1 MTDRAVRVRF
11 APSPTGYLH
20 IGGARS
26 ALFNY
31 LFARHHGGQF
41 ILRIEDTDQKRF
53 VADSVQDLM
62 TNLRWLGLDWDEGP
76 DVGGPYGP
84 YTQTERAALYQQ
96 WANWLVDN
104 GHAYHCYCSAER
116 LEAMRAEQTANK
128 QPPGYDRHCRHLS
141 AAERSAIEAAG
152 APFIVR
158 FATPRTGDTA
168 VHDAVRGEMIFS
180 NSTLDDVVLLK
191 SDGLPTYHLAVVVD
205 DHFMEISH
213 ILRADEWIASSPRHV
228 LLYHAFG
235 WEIPV
240 MAHLPV
246 ILDPSGKGKMSKR
259 KVRVG
264 DKEYPV
270 FVEELRS
277 EGYLPEAV
285 FNLLTNVGWSMG
297 GDREVFTKEE
307 AIAGFDL
314 TGINAAPAALPYGK
328 LEWLNGVYVRNL
340 APAELKRRLIPF
352 LAAALNLDAATLAE
366 NPVLDILLVDVQE
379 RIKTLSEAAAML
391 DFALIE
397 ALPAYDSKLLIA
409 KKLDAAAS
417 QQALSSTRAALV
429 SLGDLQDP
437 EHVESTLRGLAETLH
452 LSAGQLFG
460 ILRIAISGKPVT
472 PPLFTSM
479 KALGATTVLRRLD
492 VALAKLAAL
501 NYFLSGVS
509 T

>member
-1 MTDRAVRVRF
+1 MFFMTDRPVRVRF

-31 LFARHHGGQF
+31 LFARHHDGRF

-53 VADSVQDLM
+53 VADSVQNLM
-62 TNLRWLGLDWDEGP
+62 INLRWLGLDWDEGP
-76 DVGGPYGP
+76 DVGGPVGP
-84 YTQTERAALYQQ
+84 YTQTERAPLYQQ
-96 WANWLVDN
+96 WANWLVDH
-104 GHAYHCYCSAER
+104 GHAYRCYCSAER
-116 LEAMRAEQTANK
+116 LEAMRAQQTVNK
-128 QPPGYDRHCRHLS
+128 QPPGYDRHCRNLS
-141 AAERSAIEAAG
+141 ADERRAIETAG
-152 APFIVR
+152 AAFVIR
-158 FATPRTGDTA
+158 FATPLTGETT
-168 VHDAVRGEMIFS
+168 VHDAVRGDMVFS

-205 DHFMEISH
+205 DHFMQISH

-228 LLYHAFG
+228 LLYQAFG

-297 GDREVFTKEE
+297 GDREVFTREK

-328 LEWLNGVYVRNL
+328 LEWLNGVYMRNL
-340 APAELKRRLIPF
+340 TPADFKRRLIPF
-352 LAAALNLDAATLAE
+352 LAEALKLDAAGLAAH
-366 NPVLDILLVDVQE
+366 PGLDILLVDVQE

-391 DFALIE
+391 DFALCE
-397 ALPAYDSKLLIA
+397 ELPPYDSKQLIA

-417 QQALSSTRAALV
+417 HGALSAARAALV
-429 SLGDLQDP
+429 SLGSLQNP
-437 EHVESTLRGLAETLH
+437 EHVESTLRGLAESLH

-479 KALGATTVLRRLD
+479 KALGEAAVLRRID
-492 VALAKLAAL
+492 AALEKLAQQIQ
-501 NYFLSGVS
+501 V
-509 T
+509 

>member
-1 MTDRAVRVRF
+1 MTDRPVRVRF

-53 VADSVQDLM
+53 VADSVTNLM
-62 TNLRWLGLDWDEGP
+62 TNLRWLGLEWDEGP

-84 YTQTERAALYQQ
+84 YTQTERAALYLQ
-96 WANWLVDN
+96 WAAWLVDQ

-128 QPPGYDRHCRHLS
+128 QPPGYDRHCRYLS
-141 AAERSAIEAAG
+141 ADERAGLEAAG
-152 APFIVR
+152 APFVIR
-158 FATPRTGDTA
+158 FATPLEGSTS
-168 VHDAVRGEMIFS
+168 VLDAVRGEMVFS
-180 NSTLDDVVLLK
+180 NNTLDDVVLLK

-228 LLYHAFG
+228 LLYQAFG
-235 WEIPV
+235 WEIPI

-297 GDREVFTKEE
+297 GDREVFTKED

-314 TGINAAPAALPYGK
+314 TGINPAPAALPYGK
-328 LEWLNGVYVRNL
+328 LEWLNGVYMRNL
-340 APAELKRRLIPF
+340 APADFKQRLVPF
-352 LAAALNLDAATLAE
+352 LAAALHLDAAAIDA
-366 NPVLDILLVDVQE
+366 NPALDILLVDVQE

-391 DFALIE
+391 DFALLD
-397 ALPAYDSKLLIA
+397 ALPDYDSKLLVA

-417 QQALSSTRAALV
+417 HQALTAARAALV
-429 SLGDLQDP
+429 SLGDLDDP
-437 EHVESTLRGLAETLH
+437 EHVESTLRELAETMH

-460 ILRIAISGKPVT
+460 ILRIAISGKAVT

-479 KALGATTVLRRLD
+479 KALGVARVLARVD
-492 VALAKLAAL
+492 VALRKLAAL
-501 NYFLSGVS
+501 AGD
-509 T
+509 

>member
-1 MTDRAVRVRF
+1 MTDRPVRVRF

-31 LFARHHGGQF
+31 LFARHRGGQF

-53 VADSVQDLM
+53 VADSVQNLM
-62 TNLRWLGLDWDEGP
+62 INLRWLGLDWDEGP
-76 DVGGPYGP
+76 DVGGPFGP

-104 GHAYHCYCSAER
+104 GHAYRCYCSAER

-141 AAERSAIEAAG
+141 ADERRAIEATG
-152 APFIVR
+152 ATFVIR
-158 FATPRTGDTA
+158 FATPLTGETT
-168 VHDAVRGEMIFS
+168 VQDAVRGDMVFS

-205 DHFMEISH
+205 DHFMQISH

-228 LLYHAFG
+228 LLYQAFG

-264 DKEYPV
+264 DKEFPV

-328 LEWLNGVYVRNL
+328 LEWLNGVYMRNL
-340 APAELKRRLIPF
+340 TPADFKRRLIPF
-352 LAAALNLDAATLAE
+352 LAEALKLAATALAD
-366 NPVLDILLVDVQE
+366 NPALDILLVDVQE

-391 DFALIE
+391 DFALLE
-397 ALPAYDSKLLIA
+397 ELPPYDSKQLIA

-417 QQALSSTRAALV
+417 RQALSAARAALV
-429 SLGDLQDP
+429 GLGSLQDP
-437 EHVESTLRGLAETLH
+437 EHVESTLRSLAESLH

-472 PPLFTSM
+472 PPLFTST
-479 KALGATTVLRRLD
+479 KALGEATVLRRID
-492 VALAKLAAL
+492 AAL
-501 NYFLSGVS
+501 EKLTDFA
-509 T
+509 